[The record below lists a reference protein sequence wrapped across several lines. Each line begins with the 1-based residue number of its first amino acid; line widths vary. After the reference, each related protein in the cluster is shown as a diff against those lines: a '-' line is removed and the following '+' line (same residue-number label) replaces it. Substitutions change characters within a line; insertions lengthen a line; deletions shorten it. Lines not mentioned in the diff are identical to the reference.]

1 MTQNVFNWPLTIIGA
16 SKLINNNCGRV
27 FGGANNNWLHG
38 FHSNRMNVF
47 HYEDW
52 KVYDGDPA
60 TNSTGMIHSS
70 LNYSNTSNLFYGNG
84 TLLPF
89 YQDNPNRSVNPPDG
103 LTLMIKWK
111 PGI

>member
-1 MTQNVFNWPLTIIGA
+1 
-16 SKLINNNCGRV
+16 
-27 FGGANNNWLHG
+27 
-38 FHSNRMNVF
+38 MNVF

-60 TNSTGMIHSS
+60 SNLTGMIHSS
-70 LNYSNTSNLFYGNG
+70 INYSNTSNLFYGNG

-103 LTLMIKWK
+103 LTLNGYGNGNSRI
-111 PGI
+111 